1 MMRKKSCLLIL
12 CLGLSTGTLPAASIN
27 MAKQL
32 GNAFADAVEQAMPS
46 VVVIRTQSIVYHT
59 AHDLYMGRLY
69 GIPERLAGQGS
80 GVIVSKDGHILTSNH
95 VIDQAD
101 QIEVVLH
108 DGTILQAELI
118 GSDPQ
123 TDLALLQ
130 AAVPRSLQLQPVAI
144 GDSDALRVG
153 EFVIAVGSPFSLES
167 SVTVGIVSQKGRTV
181 GLLPYEDFIQTDAS
195 INPGN
200 SGGPLLDAEGNMV
213 GINAVIQ
220 TGGPYTKGNIGI
232 GFAIPVNLAMRV
244 ADSIMNTGEMH
255 RPWIGVLL
263 QELTASMAGIV
274 GAREGVLIADV
285 VQGAPAALAGML
297 DGDVIIEVENLPV
310 RTVRDVQRAIFRRQ
324 IGEKIDVTLMR
335 SGKKIRCVLTTE
347 RMPAL
352 EYMNR

>member
-1 MMRKKSCLLIL
+1 MKKKICLLAL
-12 CLGLSTGTLPAASIN
+12 CIGITAGALPAASIN
-27 MAKQL
+27 LAKQL
-32 GNAFADAVEQAMPS
+32 GDAFADAVEQAMPS

-59 AHDLYMGRLY
+59 AHDIYMGRLY

-80 GVIVSKDGHILTSNH
+80 GVIISEAGHILTSNH
-95 VIDQAD
+95 VIEQAD

-118 GSDPQ
+118 GNDPQ
-123 TDLALLQ
+123 TDLALLK
-130 AAVPRSLQLQPVAI
+130 AEVPRSFTLQPVSI

-167 SVTVGIVSQKGRTV
+167 SVTAGIVSQKGRTV

-244 ADSIMNTGEMH
+244 ADSIMDTGEMH

-274 GAREGVLIADV
+274 GAREGVLIAET
-285 VQGAPAALAGML
+285 VQGAPAALAGIL
-297 DGDVIIEVENLPV
+297 DGDVIVEIDSLPV
-310 RTVRDVQRAIFRRQ
+310 KTVRDVQRAIFQRQ
-324 IGEKIDVTLMR
+324 IGEKIEVTLMR
-335 SGKKIRCVLTTE
+335 SGKKIKCLLTTD

-352 EYMNR
+352 EYLNR